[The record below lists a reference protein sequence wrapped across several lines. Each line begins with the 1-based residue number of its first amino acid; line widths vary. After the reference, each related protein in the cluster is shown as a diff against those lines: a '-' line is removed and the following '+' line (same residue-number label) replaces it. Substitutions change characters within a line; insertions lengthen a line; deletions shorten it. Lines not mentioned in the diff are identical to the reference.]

1 MEWKKQ
7 KCSGDYQHVVY
18 SMTITL
24 SFVKQGAIDFSFFRM
39 YVTYW
44 PWIKKRPEIN
54 IPLCILYTFIY
65 IYI

>member
-1 MEWKKQ
+1 MEEANVQWRLSA
-7 KCSGDYQHVVY
+7 CGLQHD
-18 SMTITL
+18 ITL